1 MFLRVGMEAEGF
13 RQRGGG
19 GEGEKAEPG
28 ILGRGLSMLGRWE
41 CRLGERGRGRL
52 RGVTEVAAGGKGL
65 EDLGWENVGFC
76 G

>member
-52 RGVTEVAAGGKGL
+52 RGV
-65 EDLGWENVGFC
+65 
-76 G
+76 